1 MARRVRG
8 VSALVV
14 AALVLVAA
22 RQCIDLCFVTP
33 GAGSS
38 TRRGVATTVATGLA
52 SLIGLE
58 SAKAYDLPDLPYAY
72 DALEPSIDKATME
85 FHHDKHHL
93 TYVTNINKA
102 LKDKKQPPLVEL
114 QKTAIKDGAAFRNSG
129 GGAYNHNF
137 FWLEMAP
144 TGTGGAPSEKLS
156 SAIDASFGSMDD
168 FKAKFEAAGAPGAR
182 FGSGWV
188 WLVVTADKKLAITS
202 TPNQDN
208 PLMEGV
214 EGTPGIPI
222 LGCDV
227 WEHAYY
233 LKYQYRR
240 PDYIKAWWNVVN
252 WKQVSAWYDG
262 AMGGRLES
270 LCQQELC
277 KDLMAKAGK
286 AKPKTPTPPVE
297 RQQVPVRDIEVR
309 RCFAVDKAS
318 LGMNQQSVREPVQE
332 AVHIENG
339 IPLIASFSF
348 MAQCENPCVFIVGL
362 VASFLPLSAWFFFPI
377 LTFPWSVGEMDRPG
391 TPNGTHGHGLEAPQ
405 RGGWAPKL
413 QGPGSPGWPR
423 SESEPRL
430 PTVPPQVAESTSL
443 IGSHP
448 TVDIVETRPLPPC
461 FVYNARPCH
470 NGEGIGGMFRR
481 MEWILVLSSKYSC
494 KYVCSTGDW
503 ETGGH
508 STGNVGA
515 LFGCTKDRVKGNASL
530 IASRSILNEARL
542 VTASLQSDKS
552 SKHVVRVKNGQALF
566 RGTAHQLSP
575 RPDPKRTKPVVYKLT
590 CPELQTVTHEV
601 SWQWLQAQYNAIR
614 LQEGRPSEWES
625 AAFRIALQ
633 LRRGDR
639 PDSCPLFLY
648 LNALRYLFAAVPEM
662 LPQNTEIVVV
672 GELNPGSR
680 EFACLSEFPKLKF
693 LAGRALSGSGS
704 SGYTRLRRDL
714 DTIASSN
721 VLIIGG
727 GGSFP
732 SFAATLQAAG
742 GIVLHSRTKDS
753 GVDGLPYAHELDTSG
768 RFKCR
773 QSFDSFTASVLHGGH
788 SGPKSDGRVPG
799 QSEMSRFAEKAV
811 EVYSSW
817 FKTDKPCE
825 SKTPRDGFNKKKCFG
840 PNFTVPSLQPCA
852 SAVTISVP
860 SSHSQAGSAATS
872 TTAFEGDL
880 YPLEKK
886 YVACTGACKQTRCL
900 ATSKDP
906 ENRCGVK
913 PKCCGPPGAGA
924 DGVLLPHDR
933 VAFVVL
939 RCHSNIN
946 HDFHQNFWPLYWWMT
961 LYGSSDTAL
970 LVDRRCSNTSYW
982 VDDLFWNV
990 AHAHNWRVYNYTTD
1004 VRYCARKQLHILRSV
1019 GPCCDYSLKPKNLL
1033 HYAKGRIW
1041 RSVLG
1046 REQLSLQDHSRV
1058 LIYTRGKS
1066 SWRRIVEPE
1075 RLKPLFHPRL
1085 DISIADDP
1093 PATLLEQARFFSSF
1107 GAVLAPNGGWSPNVL
1122 FMASDS
1128 CLIELH
1134 LYRRDSWVVDFG
1146 LGREIGEVLLIIG
1159 DYHDPKKPRIKRPAR
1174 VGGDDD
1180 FLVTG
1185 GKDNLFN
1192 DISRQMVIIRHA
1204 VPEGPLANEE
1214 VLLTVKSNATMK
1226 SIKEA
1231 R

>member
-1 MARRVRG
+1 MT
-8 VSALVV
+8 
-14 AALVLVAA
+14 
-22 RQCIDLCFVTP
+22 QCD
-33 GAGSS
+33 
-38 TRRGVATTVATGLA
+38 
-52 SLIGLE
+52 
-58 SAKAYDLPDLPYAY
+58 
-72 DALEPSIDKATME
+72 
-85 FHHDKHHL
+85 
-93 TYVTNINKA
+93 
-102 LKDKKQPPLVEL
+102 
-114 QKTAIKDGAAFRNSG
+114 
-129 GGAYNHNF
+129 
-137 FWLEMAP
+137 
-144 TGTGGAPSEKLS
+144 
-156 SAIDASFGSMDD
+156 
-168 FKAKFEAAGAPGAR
+168 
-182 FGSGWV
+182 
-188 WLVVTADKKLAITS
+188 
-202 TPNQDN
+202 
-208 PLMEGV
+208 
-214 EGTPGIPI
+214 
-222 LGCDV
+222 
-227 WEHAYY
+227 
-233 LKYQYRR
+233 
-240 PDYIKAWWNVVN
+240 
-252 WKQVSAWYDG
+252 
-262 AMGGRLES
+262 
-270 LCQQELC
+270 
-277 KDLMAKAGK
+277 
-286 AKPKTPTPPVE
+286 
-297 RQQVPVRDIEVR
+297 
-309 RCFAVDKAS
+309 
-318 LGMNQQSVREPVQE
+318 
-332 AVHIENG
+332 
-339 IPLIASFSF
+339 
-348 MAQCENPCVFIVGL
+348 NPCVFIVGL
-362 VASFLPLSAWFFFPI
+362 VAGILPLWAWFFFPI
-377 LTFPWSVGEMDRPG
+377 LTFPWSVGEVDRPS
-391 TPNGTHGHGLEAPQ
+391 TPTAGAHGHGLEPPAEV
-405 RGGWAPKL
+405 WTPKSL
-413 QGPGSPGWPR
+413 VQGPGSK
-423 SESEPRL
+423 SEPGL
-430 PTVPPQVAESTSL
+430 PTHVLPPVAESTSL
-443 IGSHP
+443 LGSHP
-448 TVDIVETRPLPPC
+448 KVDTVVSRPLAPC

-494 KYVCSTGDW
+494 KYVCNTGDW

-614 LQEGRPSEWES
+614 LQEGRPSEWGS

-693 LAGRALSGSGS
+693 LAGRALSGGGS

-753 GVDGLPYAHELDTSG
+753 GVDGLPHAYELDASG

-773 QSFDSFTASVLHGGH
+773 QSFDSFTASVLGEHGGH

-799 QSEMSRFAEKAV
+799 QSEMSRFVEKAV

-817 FKTDKPCE
+817 FKTDKPCA
-825 SKTPRDGFNKKKCFG
+825 SKTSRDGFNNKKCFS

-852 SAVTISVP
+852 SALALSVP
-860 SSHSQAGSAATS
+860 SSQPHAGSAAAATS
-872 TTAFEGDL
+872 TAFEGDL
-880 YPLEKK
+880 FPLEKK
-886 YVACTGACKQTRCL
+886 YVACTGMCKQTKCL
-900 ATSKDP
+900 ATSKDR
-906 ENRCGVK
+906 EHRCGLK
-913 PKCCGPPGAGA
+913 PKCCGPPGAGAAGA

-933 VAFVVL
+933 VAFALL

-946 HDFHQNFWPLYWWMT
+946 HDFHQNFFPLYWWMT

-990 AHAHNWRVYNYTTD
+990 AHAHNWQVYNYTTD

-1019 GPCCDYSLKPKNLL
+1019 GPCCDYSLKPKSLL

-1085 DISIADDP
+1085 DISIADDV

-1146 LGREIGEVLLIIG
+1146 LGREIGEVLLITG

-1192 DISRQMVIIRHA
+1192 DILRQMASSRICKQYLADGKCPRDVALQCIKRDQRNHRCRDLFEKQVIIRHA
-1204 VPEGPLANEE
+1204 VPEGSLANEAIRR
-1214 VLLTVKSNATMK
+1214 LTHFHQKSAPK
-1226 SIKEA
+1226 STWLQL
-1231 R
+1231 RRCS

>member
-1 MARRVRG
+1 MKAAESSVLCRRPTGLDAGLWQLVPARALQRSDGRG
-8 VSALVV
+8 VSFERHFQRQLSQPKLLPQALRLLGRESR
-14 AALVLVAA
+14 AEH
-22 RQCIDLCFVTP
+22 CF
-33 GAGSS
+33 
-38 TRRGVATTVATGLA
+38 
-52 SLIGLE
+52 
-58 SAKAYDLPDLPYAY
+58 AKA
-72 DALEPSIDKATME
+72 K
-85 FHHDKHHL
+85 
-93 TYVTNINKA
+93 
-102 LKDKKQPPLVEL
+102 
-114 QKTAIKDGAAFRNSG
+114 
-129 GGAYNHNF
+129 
-137 FWLEMAP
+137 
-144 TGTGGAPSEKLS
+144 
-156 SAIDASFGSMDD
+156 
-168 FKAKFEAAGAPGAR
+168 
-182 FGSGWV
+182 
-188 WLVVTADKKLAITS
+188 
-202 TPNQDN
+202 
-208 PLMEGV
+208 
-214 EGTPGIPI
+214 
-222 LGCDV
+222 
-227 WEHAYY
+227 
-233 LKYQYRR
+233 
-240 PDYIKAWWNVVN
+240 
-252 WKQVSAWYDG
+252 
-262 AMGGRLES
+262 
-270 LCQQELC
+270 
-277 KDLMAKAGK
+277 GK

-297 RQQVPVRDIEVR
+297 RQQVPVRDIE
-309 RCFAVDKAS
+309 
-318 LGMNQQSVREPVQE
+318 E
-332 AVHIENG
+332 AVHVENG
-339 IPLIASFSF
+339 ISLIASFSF
-348 MAQCENPCVFIVGL
+348 MTQCENPCVFIVGL
-362 VASFLPLSAWFFFPI
+362 VASFLPLCAWFFFPM
-377 LTFPWSVGEMDRPG
+377 LTFPWSVGEMGRPN
-391 TPNGTHGHGLEAPQ
+391 TPNVTPGHGLEAQ
-405 RGGWAPKL
+405 GGGWAPTA
-413 QGPGSPGWPR
+413 PSPW

-430 PTVPPQVAESTSL
+430 PTLPTPADQKTTSL
-443 IGSHP
+443 IIGSP
-448 TVDIVETRPLPPC
+448 QPRVDAVATRPFPPC

-481 MEWILVLSSKYSC
+481 MEWILVLSSRYSC
-494 KYVCSTGDW
+494 KYVCNTGDW

-530 IASRSILNEARL
+530 IASSSILKEARL

-552 SKHVVRVKNGQALF
+552 SEHVVRVKNGQALF
-566 RGTAHQLSP
+566 RGTAHRLSP

-614 LQEGRPSEWES
+614 LQEGRPTEWES

-639 PDSCPLFLY
+639 PDSCPLYLY

-672 GELNPGSR
+672 GELNPRSR

-742 GIVLHSRTKDS
+742 GIVLHSRTKDN
-753 GVDGLPYAHELDTSG
+753 GVDGLPHAYELDTYG

-773 QSFDSFTASVLHGGH
+773 QSLDSFTASVLHGGH

-799 QSEMSRFAEKAV
+799 QSEMSRFVEKAV

-825 SKTPRDGFNKKKCFG
+825 SKTSRDGFNNKKCSS
-840 PNFTVPSLQPCA
+840 PNFTVPSLPPCATAASA
-852 SAVTISVP
+852 SAVALSHTGSV
-860 SSHSQAGSAATS
+860 ATAATTS
-872 TTAFEGDL
+872 RPAFQGEWL
-880 YPLEKK
+880 FPLEKK
-886 YVACTGACKQTRCL
+886 YVACTGACKQTKCL

-906 ENRCGVK
+906 ESRCGVK

-924 DGVLLPHDR
+924 EGVLLPHDR

-970 LVDRRCSNTSYW
+970 LVDRRCSSNTSYW

-990 AHAHNWRVYNYTTD
+990 AHANNWRVYNYTTD

-1075 RLKPLFHPRL
+1075 RLKPLFHTRL
-1085 DISIADDP
+1085 EISIADDP

-1146 LGREIGEVLLIIG
+1146 LGREIGEVLLITG

-1192 DISRQMVIIRHA
+1192 DILRQMAGSRICKQYLVIIRHA
-1204 VPEGPLANEE
+1204 VPEGSLANEE
-1214 VLLTVKSNATMK
+1214 VLLTVKSNTTMK
-1226 SIKEA
+1226 SIKE
-1231 R
+1231 